1 VDGGTDED
9 AIAHIH
15 AALANAIDTLTGA
28 GARQEALAE
37 FVPARRRFL
46 VRREPVLR
54 RIGAVWR
61 LGVFLLDAEGGL
73 RATGSLVRATPPG
86 RPQYQSQ
93 SAEDRRSLRAAAQ
106 RGRFRGGET
115 VNFNA
120 PLIPLEPSALRG
132 TTGPLFLRD
141 GRPLV
146 RWSAAAND
154 ADAREFGGYLAE
166 RVYLLAHP
174 PDGA

>member
-1 VDGGTDED
+1 MDGGTDED
-9 AIAHIH
+9 AIAHIR
-15 AALANAIDTLTGA
+15 AAVQDAVTTLGA
-28 GARQEALAE
+28 SAARQEALAE

-46 VRREPVLR
+46 IRREPVLR

-61 LGVFLLDAEGGL
+61 LGVFLLDAEGSL

-86 RPQYQSQ
+86 RPQYQSR

-106 RGRFRGGET
+106 RGHFRDGET
-115 VNFNA
+115 VNFDA
-120 PLIPLEPSALRG
+120 PAIPMEVSALRT

-146 RWSAAAND
+146 RWSATAHD
-154 ADAREFGGYLAE
+154 ADAREFGCYLAE
-166 RVYLLAHP
+166 RVELLSHP

>member
-15 AALANAIDTLTGA
+15 AAVQDAVTALGA
-28 GARQEALAE
+28 AAARQEALAE
-37 FVPARRRFL
+37 FVPARRQFL

-54 RIGAVWR
+54 WIGAVWR
-61 LGVFLLDAEGGL
+61 LGVFLLDAEGTL

-106 RGRFRGGET
+106 RGHFRDGET
-115 VNFNA
+115 VNFD
-120 PLIPLEPSALRG
+120 ALPVRMDASSLRAS
-132 TTGPLFLRD
+132 TGPLFLRD

-146 RWSAAAND
+146 RWSATAHD
-154 ADAREFGGYLAE
+154 GDAREFGGYLAE
-166 RVYLLAHP
+166 RVELLIHP